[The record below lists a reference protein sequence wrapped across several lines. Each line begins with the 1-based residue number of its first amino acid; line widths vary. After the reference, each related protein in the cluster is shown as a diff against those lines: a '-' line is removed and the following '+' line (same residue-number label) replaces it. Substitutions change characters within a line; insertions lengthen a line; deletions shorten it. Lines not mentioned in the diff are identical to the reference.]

1 MCLLAFKLIQ
11 TIVTQEMPVDEGRED
26 RREGGREGERGG
38 ASKMGW
44 VAALIVGSNGLSSIL
59 NYYLVAL

>member
-1 MCLLAFKLIQ
+1 MKEGR
-11 TIVTQEMPVDEGRED
+11 TEGREGGW
-26 RREGGREGERGG
+26 EGGG

-44 VAALIVGSNGLSSIL
+44 VAALTVGSNGFSSIL